1 VTAGHRTRARRRRAL
16 SATAIAG
23 AGLLAASLSARPGS
37 GRFYLLTTGLAGTWA
52 VGALGSGAVPLTAG
66 HEPGSA
72 RLRAVVLPMLTGAG
86 AFGAFYAA
94 ARVARHVPALHQ
106 AIGGVLHYLE
116 GGSTPLVLLIA
127 SANAVA
133 EELYFRGALWSS
145 AATSHPLTTTTLAYA
160 ATTAVTRNPA
170 LVLAGVATSMLFG
183 LQRRASG
190 SVVAP
195 AITHVTWSLL
205 MLCYLPPLFRIPGQ
219 TANGIRGRSW
229 PMRLA
234 QGAAGTSARGRTRQ
248 EPAH

>member
-1 VTAGHRTRARRRRAL
+1 MTAGRRTRARRRRVV
-16 SATAIAG
+16 SATVIAG

-37 GRFYLLTTGLAGTWA
+37 GRFYLLTTGLAATWA
-52 VGALGSGAVPLTAG
+52 VGALGSGAVPLAA
-66 HEPGSA
+66 HDPGSV
-72 RLRAVVLPMLTGAG
+72 RPRAVLLPVLTGAG

-106 AIGGVLHYLE
+106 AIGGVLHYVE
-116 GGSTPLVLLIA
+116 DGSTPLVLLVA

-145 AATSHPLTTTTLAYA
+145 VETSHPLTTTTLVYA
-160 ATTAVTRNPA
+160 ATTTVTRNPA
-170 LVLAGVATSMLFG
+170 LVLAGTVTSLLFG

-205 MLCYLPPLFRIPGQ
+205 MLHYLPPLFRPRGQ
-219 TANGIRGRSW
+219 ATKGPRGRGW
-229 PMRLA
+229 P
-234 QGAAGTSARGRTRQ
+234 
-248 EPAH
+248 EPSFSG